1 MTSRFYMTNFFDFV
15 RGMLRQPTV
24 PATQYFYWLDFVRGC
39 AAIAILVWH
48 YQHFY
53 YVAAGDSPIANNRG
67 VQPFADQLS
76 LLYHYGYYAV
86 QLFWVISGF
95 VFASVYANTPTTGR
109 DFAVSRFARLYP
121 LHFLTLLLVAG
132 LQVLSHVL
140 EGKYQIYPHNDNYHF
155 VLHLFFVSNW
165 GFEVGD
171 SFNQPIWSVSVEI
184 AIYIVF
190 FVSLKYIFRA
200 GIVGP
205 LLMMALFAELIML
218 DVPGRFWE
226 CGMYFFAGTI
236 VYVWLLSCQNRN
248 HWNLI
253 VSITGLMIAVEV
265 LQVRLAGTGYAA
277 RIVLFCSV
285 VLLAAAVDIQ
295 DCKLRGK
302 KIAILG
308 NLTYSLYLLHVPVQI
323 AMMLAMDGLDMNRR
337 ALVSTGGF
345 FIFFLASMILIAAV
359 SYHCFELPMR
369 KWVREKLRPAAR
381 VRTFS
386 VQAGKE

>member
-1 MTSRFYMTNFFDFV
+1 MMNFLDLLRAIV
-15 RGMLRQPTV
+15 RRPTA
-24 PATQYFYWLDFVRGC
+24 PTIRYFYWLDFVRGC
-39 AAIAILVWH
+39 AALAVLVWH

-53 YVAAGDSPIANNRG
+53 YLAAGSNPIANSRG
-67 VQPFADQLS
+67 VQPFAEQLS

-95 VFASVYANTPTTGR
+95 VFGSVYANTATTGR

-132 LQVLSHVL
+132 LQVLSHML
-140 EGKYQIYPHNDNYHF
+140 EGRYQIYPHNDDYHF

-165 GFEVGD
+165 GFETGD

-205 LLMMALFAELIML
+205 LLMMALFAGLIIFH
-218 DVPGRFWE
+218 VPGRFWE
-226 CGMYFFAGTI
+226 CGMYFFAGTT
-236 VYVWLLSCQNRN
+236 VYVWLASCRNRN

-253 VSITGLMIAVEV
+253 FSISGLIIATEL
-265 LQVRLAGTGYAA
+265 LQMRLVGAGYAA

-285 VLLAAAVDIQ
+285 VLLAAAVDMQ
-295 DCKLRGK
+295 DRKLRGK
-302 KIAILG
+302 KVAVLG

-323 AMMLAMDGLDMNRR
+323 AMMLAIDGLDMNRR
-337 ALVSTGGF
+337 ALVSSGGF
-345 FIFFLASMILIAAV
+345 FIFFLALMISIAAV
-359 SYHCFELPMR
+359 SYRYFELPMR
-369 KWVREKLRPAAR
+369 KWVREKLRPVTR

-386 VQAGKE
+386 TQTGTE